1 MKPTHLVLSLASV
14 VLAAAGCSSA
24 GAPRPGLEN
33 ASAGPQDKG
42 KTPTNAQ
49 QGAEW
54 DELLK
59 KLQQNYEV
67 NEQQKA
73 AQSDEHYKLA
83 ERYYQAGDFEKA
95 ELECERALKL
105 NPDHAAAHALYLEI
119 QFILKRGKTDPRIR
133 EYDEYYKKAIT
144 QHQQVLLE
152 IDQAYNRGVRSYNL
166 GDYPKAEQDFKM
178 ILNYLKWLPVSAEFE
193 TRRQQTVSMLEKT
206 RAASKQRS
214 IDEEKAKRAALEEE
228 KMRDE
233 LKRMYEQKRQL
244 ELLFGQAQMHFENEL
259 FDRCIELCDRILHVN
274 PNLGTV
280 HEMKSTAQRLIH
292 DKSKRDNLRGY
303 VEEWKRTFERVE
315 LNAIVQAVELVF
327 PDPEL
332 WNKIRRRQ
340 PKGIQE
346 FQDEISEDDQKIV
359 EKLKNTRITLEQ
371 SGASLV
377 AVIDYIRDFSG
388 LNFIIDPKEI
398 PNPEQ
403 ETVSIKVQDIILS
416 AALKLTLDQKGL
428 VYYVEG
434 GVVIITKPEKL
445 KKKTKLEL
453 YDVQDLTY
461 GLQDFPGVE
470 ISLSQDSLGT
480 TTAPEEGPK
489 QQFTG
494 DDLANLI
501 KNTIGKG
508 QWEESDGKSIRHNN
522 GLLIVSN
529 SVEIHK
535 ALRKFLSDLR
545 ASTGILVSVET
556 RFLSVEDT
564 FLQQVGMDFRDVD
577 LLSAAAGTVNPRA
590 TGALQLDD
598 LITTESVITP
608 KFVDPDGAGG
618 PLTATS
624 PGITGQF
631 GNSITRNVGARVQ
644 NIMVNDFLLQRF
656 FSQTLFPIG
665 GATLQYTL
673 LDDISVEMIM
683 RLVSRSQRS
692 HMLTAPKM
700 TLFNT
705 QRGNIRISNQFA
717 YIKDYD
723 VQVSTAAVAADPI
736 PDVVSDGITLDVRP
750 VVSADRKY
758 ITIELRP
765 TVATLFPQPPN
776 VFGILINLA
785 APGGPVTQ
793 GLPVRIETPI
803 LNIQRLR
810 TTVVV
815 PDRGTLLIGG
825 LTVYFEED
833 AESAIPLWRNI
844 PILGNLGSNKVK
856 GAQKKQLLT
865 ILKGRIIIP
874 DEEERR
880 KFD

>member
-1 MKPTHLVLSLASV
+1 MKPALLAVLLATAFIV
-14 VLAAAGCSSA
+14 GCSST
-24 GAPRPGLEN
+24 GAPPDTRSSKKETP
-33 ASAGPQDKG
+33 SVGPDK
-42 KTPTNAQ
+42 KESTPENAQ

-54 DELLK
+54 DQLLK
-59 KLQQNYEV
+59 KLQDQYQV
-67 NEQQKA
+67 NEQQKQA
-73 AQSDEHYKLA
+73 TANEHYKLA
-83 ERYYQAGDFEKA
+83 ERYFQAGDFEKA
-95 ELECERALKL
+95 EVECERALKL
-105 NPDHAAAHALYLEI
+105 NPEHAAAHALYLEI
-119 QFILKRGKTDPRIR
+119 QFILKRGPSDPRRR
-133 EYDEYYKKAIT
+133 EYDIYMT
-144 QHQQVLLE
+144 QVVARHQQVLIE
-152 IDQAYNRGVRSYNL
+152 IDEAYNRGIRAYNL
-166 GDYPKAEQDFKM
+166 GDYDRAEREFKM
-178 ILNYLKWLPVSAEFE
+178 ILNYLKWLPTAVEFE

-206 RAASKQRS
+206 RAAGRQRS

-233 LKRMYEQKRQL
+233 MKRLYEQKRHL
-244 ELLFGQAQMHFENEL
+244 ELLFGQAQMFFENEA
-259 FDRCIELCDRILHVN
+259 FDRCIELCDKILYIN

-280 HEMKSTAQRLIH
+280 AEMKSTAQRLIH
-292 DKSKRDNLRGY
+292 DKAKRDNLKGY

-315 LNAIVQAVELVF
+315 LNAVVEAAELVF
-327 PDPEL
+327 PEIGE
-332 WNKIRRRQ
+332 WNRIRRRQ

-346 FQDEISEDDQKIV
+346 FQEEISEDDQKIV

-371 SGASLV
+371 TNAPLNT
-377 AVIDYIRDFSG
+377 VIDYIRDFSG
-388 LNFIIDPKEI
+388 LNFVIDSKEI
-398 PNPEQ
+398 PTPDQ
-403 ETVSIKVQDIILS
+403 ELITIKVQEIILDG
-416 AALKLTLDQKGL
+416 ALKLMLSQKGM
-428 VYYVEG
+428 VHYVEG
-434 GVVIITKPEKL
+434 GVVIVTKTEKL
-445 KKKTKLEL
+445 KKKVKLEL

-470 ISLSQDSLGT
+470 ITLAQDSLGT
-480 TTAPEEGPK
+480 TAAAEEGPK

-501 KNTIGKG
+501 KNTIHKG
-508 QWEESDGKSIRHNN
+508 QWEEADGKSIKHNN

-529 SVEIHK
+529 TVEVHK

-545 ASTGILVSVET
+545 ASTGILVAVET

-577 LLSAAAGTVNPRA
+577 LLSAAAGTINPRA
-590 TGALQLDD
+590 TGVLNLDD
-598 LITTESVITP
+598 INPAFVINP
-608 KFVDPDGAGG
+608 QFVDPDGGG

-644 NIMVNDFLLQRF
+644 HVMTNDFLVQKF
-656 FSQTLFPIG
+656 FGQALFPIG

-673 LDDISVEMIM
+673 LDDISVEMIL

-692 HMLTAPKM
+692 HLLTAPKM

-717 YIKDYD
+717 YIRDYD

-750 VVSADRKY
+750 IVSADRKY

-776 VFGILINLA
+776 VFGILINLS

-825 LTVYFEED
+825 LTVYFEQD
-833 AESAIPLWRNI
+833 SESSIPVWRNI
-844 PILGNLGSNKVK
+844 PILGNLGSEKVK
-856 GAQKKQLLT
+856 GAQKRQLLT